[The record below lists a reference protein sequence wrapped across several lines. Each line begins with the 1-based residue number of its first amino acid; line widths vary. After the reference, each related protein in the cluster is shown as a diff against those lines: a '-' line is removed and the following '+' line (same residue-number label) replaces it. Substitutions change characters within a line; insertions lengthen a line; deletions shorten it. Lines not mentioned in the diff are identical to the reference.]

1 MPFEK
6 LTGPECWDME
16 AVMPDKSWNDSGLS
30 SELCS
35 DAKYA
40 EIQKI
45 ANYFSFESFGEFHD
59 AYLHT
64 DMALADVLE
73 AYREAFFE
81 NYGLDPVLY
90 VTGASAAWDA
100 MLKRCV
106 GKNSPLQLISDRK
119 IYEITRASVRGGLS
133 NPFQPYAKANNPGLG
148 GPLPVDGG
156 VLLTLAG
163 DKKTRLKDLNK
174 LLLDTDYE
182 SVDFSETHLVQVT
195 YYVPLHAHERID
207 WAPPARMSIS
217 TSQLSEY
224 SKELLRRRGLEKAPQ
239 VYMEKFEVRICDVHT
254 VIRFKCRPF
263 MRPFIEDCYARRLL
277 LKKAGRKLQD
287 KVLKTTMC
295 VQFGKSVQNQEHF
308 RNVEVFVDRAV
319 YERELA
325 SRHMVDFHAH
335 PSSAGFF
342 GVVQTKKF
350 KGALLK
356 SVPQIGTFVLDEAR
370 LGIMRNHYGFRE
382 IFDGGLTKPVDP
394 SYSLAERSCMRAIY
408 TDTDSDILQVYSEE
422 HPSVKL
428 ARANVEGKGPC
439 FWVVALGP
447 KSYSEWLTDS
457 VKFFHKFKSKGMA
470 KLHRKQLTHEAYR
483 KNHVVNLVR
492 VEKLGLC
499 AFTDKGTKKLPRE
512 IVDQVLSFVVG
523 RGGYLSCELVD
534 DGRWVGKIK
543 GLVPI
548 ERLLTEVP
556 GPRDSWLCVLLLLL
570 PSVAINLP
578 PVQPSSVKRGL
589 ASAPRC
595 ARQGLHVGPRRDLL
609 WEKQGPTLPASSG
622 AMAPSSGGSGC
633 HDVVDE
639 QSKPSSGEGGILL
652 PCRYSRMMRQ
662 ALATVEVALNNGLDG
677 FPAGECEGDELVSH
691 PKRCGHLRFPMVEV
705 RCTGEGYQ
713 ELLASLPAGEP
724 VSSDKSTETRSFFEE
739 CQEWCGLGLPFSHLW
754 GHVGVC
760 DGCGF
765 LHMLENALRSNES
778 EASMAAAGSASGDED
793 EHEDTIHGTM
803 QEPIH
808 PKIQKPQVTTSEGAE
823 PEQSPS
829 FFELLCTAG
838 GDGGDDDLDSLSGPP
853 TWLAVA
859 GAGCPGMVAEV
870 LAFDDFC

>member
-1 MPFEK
+1 MYFHNGGGYDFHFIIRAIAHLQQKTAEEVMVDAEMDEDEEQQEVGHHVVEAFEHEPPLSSEHCERGVRDIHRLKLQVLVKSGERYLQVRLGPLVFLDSSNIFAAPLDSLIADLKSTEEDPAKAFPLLAERHPLFKDAELYRNQFAHPVFTKLWNRNCTAYRETVWQLLLKKIPMPFEK

-16 AVMPDKSWNDSGLS
+16 AVMPHKSWYDSRLS
-30 SELCS
+30 GELCS

-100 MLKRCV
+100 MLKRC
-106 GKNSPLQLISDRK
+106 SPLQLISDRK

-148 GPLPVDGG
+148 EDYDPEQPTSHICKYDVNSQYPTVMNGPLPVDGG

-195 YYVPLHAHERID
+195 YYVPLHAHDRID

-224 SKELLRRRGLEKAPQ
+224 SKELLRRRGLEKAPGNLKLMPYLGTHVEEALQ
-239 VYMEKFEVRICDVHT
+239 LRLLKFYMEKFEVRICDVHA

-319 YERELA
+319 YERKLA
-325 SRHMVDFHAH
+325 SRRMVDFHAH

-342 GVVQTKKF
+342 GLVQTKKF

-439 FWVVALGP
+439 FWDVGGDCKQAYEYLVSLGADHESAELAVRRQGELGGFGDEGAPLTISEVVALGP

-483 KNHVVNLVR
+483 KAWLDGAPGQPVVSYRFESQNHVVNLVR

-499 AFTDKGTKKLPRE
+499 AFTDKVYRVNQRDSRPHGHWRNLPEPLLTLCKMAFCPAEGTKKLPRE
-512 IVDQVLSFVVG
+512 IVDKVLSFVVG
-523 RGGYLSCELVD
+523 RGGYLSRELVD
-534 DGRWVGKIK
+534 DDRWVGKIK
-543 GLVPI
+543 GLDIV
-548 ERLLTEVP
+548 
-556 GPRDSWLCVLLLLL
+556 
-570 PSVAINLP
+570 
-578 PVQPSSVKRGL
+578 
-589 ASAPRC
+589 
-595 ARQGLHVGPRRDLL
+595 
-609 WEKQGPTLPASSG
+609 
-622 AMAPSSGGSGC
+622 
-633 HDVVDE
+633 
-639 QSKPSSGEGGILL
+639 
-652 PCRYSRMMRQ
+652 
-662 ALATVEVALNNGLDG
+662 
-677 FPAGECEGDELVSH
+677 
-691 PKRCGHLRFPMVEV
+691 
-705 RCTGEGYQ
+705 
-713 ELLASLPAGEP
+713 
-724 VSSDKSTETRSFFEE
+724 
-739 CQEWCGLGLPFSHLW
+739 
-754 GHVGVC
+754 
-760 DGCGF
+760 
-765 LHMLENALRSNES
+765 
-778 EASMAAAGSASGDED
+778 
-793 EHEDTIHGTM
+793 
-803 QEPIH
+803 
-808 PKIQKPQVTTSEGAE
+808 
-823 PEQSPS
+823 
-829 FFELLCTAG
+829 
-838 GDGGDDDLDSLSGPP
+838 
-853 TWLAVA
+853 
-859 GAGCPGMVAEV
+859 
-870 LAFDDFC
+870 